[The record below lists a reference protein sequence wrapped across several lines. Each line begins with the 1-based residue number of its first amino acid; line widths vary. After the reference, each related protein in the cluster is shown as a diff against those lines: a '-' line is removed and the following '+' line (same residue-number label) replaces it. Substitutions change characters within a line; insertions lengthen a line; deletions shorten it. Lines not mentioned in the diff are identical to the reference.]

1 METIVENAQLL
12 VYSLLALM
20 PSPYQKASL
29 EAQLGLFLE
38 AQGHPLPQHTQLKSA
53 SSLSRFLNQY
63 VWSTLSVIRTTR
75 KAILQ
80 QIETHLPHLGSTL
93 YILID
98 LTTLPKTGKFQALST
113 TVAALIKSDGS
124 SEPPDGDKLDPWVR
138 VLNGKRGLHVV
149 MLYLVVGQWRVPWS
163 FKIWRGKGHPS
174 PNQLACKLLATVPR
188 NLTRRFKTVVV
199 LADTEFGT
207 AQFITAVR
215 RRNWRAVVGIKGN
228 RKLSDGRSVKDLY
241 RNAERGCQVHL
252 SGLASPLTL
261 SWFWLKRADGK
272 RELRFVASTHPYSG
286 VYLVR
291 LGRQRWAIEGF
302 FKTVK
307 HRFGFHRFGQSTR
320 LGVYRWLVF
329 SLIAYLL
336 AHWLDR
342 WSLSPI
348 LDWKKAAQ
356 LALKILLPTVL
367 WKQLLV
373 LIRTQ
378 ADIAALYGFEITLKP
393 LPNWAYR

>member
-29 EAQLGLFLE
+29 EVQLGLFLE
-38 AQGHPLPQHTQLKSA
+38 AQGHPLPQHTQLKSPA
-53 SSLSRFLNQY
+53 ALSRFLNQY

-80 QIETHLPHLGSTL
+80 QLEAHLPHLGSTL

-138 VLNGKRGLHVV
+138 VLNGKRGLHIV
-149 MLYLVVGQWRVPWS
+149 MLYLVVAQWRVPWS

-188 NLTRRFKTVVV
+188 ALTRRFKTVVV

-215 RRNWRAVVGIKGN
+215 RRKWRAVVGIKGN

-241 RNAERGCQVHL
+241 RNAKRGSLVHL
-252 SGLASPLTL
+252 SGLSSPLTL
-261 SWFWLKRADGK
+261 SWFWLKRAEGK

-320 LGVYRWLVF
+320 LGVYRWLLL

-342 WSLSPI
+342 WSLPPI
-348 LDWKKAAQ
+348 LDWKEAAQ

-373 LIRTQ
+373 RIRTQ
-378 ADIAALYGFEITLKP
+378 ADIAALYGFEFTLKP

>member
-12 VYSLLALM
+12 VYSLLGLM
-20 PSPYQKASL
+20 PSLYQRESL

-75 KAILQ
+75 KSVLQ
-80 QIETHLPHLGSTL
+80 QIEAHLPHLGSTL
-93 YILID
+93 YLLID
-98 LTTLPKTGKFQALST
+98 LTTLPKSGKFPALST
-113 TVAALIKSDGS
+113 AIPSPAESDDLS
-124 SEPPDGDKLDPWVR
+124 DSADAEASDPWVR
-138 VLNGKRGLHVV
+138 VLNGKRGLHLV
-149 MLYLVVGQWRVPWS
+149 MLYLVIGQWRVPWS

-188 NLTRRFKTVVV
+188 RLTCRFKTVVV

-207 AQFITAVR
+207 PKFTAAVQAR
-215 RRNWRAVVGIKGN
+215 QWRAVVGIKCD

-241 RNAERGCQVHL
+241 RHAKRGAQVQVA
-252 SGLASPLTL
+252 GFACRLTL
-261 SWFWLKRADGK
+261 SWFWLKRSDGK

-291 LGRQRWAIEGF
+291 LGRHRWAIEGF
-302 FKTVK
+302 FKTIK

-320 LGVYRWLVF
+320 LGVYRWLIL

-336 AHWLDR
+336 AHWIDQ
-342 WSLSPI
+342 WSLPPI
-348 LDWKKAAQ
+348 LDWQSAAQ
-356 LALKILLPTVL
+356 LALKTLLPIVV

-373 LIRTQ
+373 RIRTQ
-378 ADIAALYGFEITLKP
+378 ADIAAQYGFEIVLKP
-393 LPNWAYR
+393 LPGLDC

>member
-12 VYSLLALM
+12 VYSLLGLM
-20 PSPYQKASL
+20 PSLYQRESL

-75 KAILQ
+75 KSVLQ
-80 QIETHLPHLGSTL
+80 QIEAHLPHLGSTL
-93 YILID
+93 YLLID
-98 LTTLPKTGKFQALST
+98 LTTLPKTGKFPALST
-113 TVAALIKSDGS
+113 AIPSPAESDDLSDSADAAAS
-124 SEPPDGDKLDPWVR
+124 DPWVR
-138 VLNGKRGLHVV
+138 VLNGKRGLHLV
-149 MLYLVVGQWRVPWS
+149 MLYLVIGQWRVPWS

-188 NLTRRFKTVVV
+188 SLTCRFKTVVV

-207 AQFITAVR
+207 PKFTDAVQAR
-215 RRNWRAVVGIKGN
+215 QWRAVVGIKSD

-241 RNAERGCQVHL
+241 RHAKRGAQVQVA
-252 SGLASPLTL
+252 GFACPLTL

-291 LGRQRWAIEGF
+291 LGRHRWAIVACFPQGGLF
-302 FKTVK
+302 QN
-307 HRFGFHRFGQSTR
+307 HQAS
-320 LGVYRWLVF
+320 LWLPSLWSVYSLRGLSLV
-329 SLIAYLL
+329 
-336 AHWLDR
+336 D
-342 WSLSPI
+342 SLSDCLSPRS
-348 LDWKKAAQ
+348 LDQSMVSAACFG
-356 LALKILLPTVL
+356 LAERGSTCLENFTPHCRLE
-367 WKQLLV
+367 
-373 LIRTQ
+373 
-378 ADIAALYGFEITLKP
+378 AITCSY
-393 LPNWAYR
+393 PNSSGYRGSIWL

>member
-1 METIVENAQLL
+1 METIFENAQLL

-80 QIETHLPHLGSTL
+80 QLEAHLPHLGSTM

-98 LTTLPKTGKFQALST
+98 LTTLPKTGKFQSLST
-113 TVAALIKSDGS
+113 TVATLIKPDGS

-174 PNQLACKLLATVPR
+174 PNQLACKLLATVPKT
-188 NLTRRFKTVVV
+188 LTRRFKTVVV

-215 RRNWRAVVGIKGN
+215 RRKWRAVVGIKGN

-241 RNAERGCQVHL
+241 RNVKRGCQVHL
-252 SGLASPLTL
+252 SGLAYPLTL

-302 FKTVK
+302 FKTIK

-320 LGVYRWLVF
+320 LGVYRWLLL

-356 LALKILLPTVL
+356 LALKLLLPTVL
-367 WKQLLV
+367 WKQLLIR
-373 LIRTQ
+373 IRTQ
-378 ADIAALYGFEITLKP
+378 ADITAQYGFEIILKP

>member
-1 METIVENAQLL
+1 M
-12 VYSLLALM
+12 
-20 PSPYQKASL
+20 
-29 EAQLGLFLE
+29 
-38 AQGHPLPQHTQLKSA
+38 
-53 SSLSRFLNQY
+53 
-63 VWSTLSVIRTTR
+63 
-75 KAILQ
+75 
-80 QIETHLPHLGSTL
+80 

-98 LTTLPKTGKFQALST
+98 LTTLPKTGKFQSLST

-174 PNQLACKLLATVPR
+174 PNQLACKLLATVPKT
-188 NLTRRFKTVVV
+188 LTRRFKTVVV

-215 RRNWRAVVGIKGN
+215 RRKWRAVVGIKGN

-241 RNAERGCQVHL
+241 RNAKRGCQVHL

-291 LGRQRWAIEGF
+291 LGRRRWAIEGF

-320 LGVYRWLVF
+320 LGVYRWLLL

-356 LALKILLPTVL
+356 LALKLLLPTVL
-367 WKQLLV
+367 WKQLLIR
-373 LIRTQ
+373 IRTQ
-378 ADIAALYGFEITLKP
+378 ADIAAQYGFEIILKP

>member
-29 EAQLGLFLE
+29 EVQLGLFLE
-38 AQGHPLPQHTQLKSA
+38 AQGHPLPQHTQLKSPA
-53 SSLSRFLNQY
+53 ALSRFLNQY

-80 QIETHLPHLGSTL
+80 QLEAHLPHLGSTL

-138 VLNGKRGLHVV
+138 VLNGKRGLHIV
-149 MLYLVVGQWRVPWS
+149 MLYLVVAQWRVPWS

-188 NLTRRFKTVVV
+188 ALTRRFKTVVV

-215 RRNWRAVVGIKGN
+215 RRKWRAVVGIKGN

-241 RNAERGCQVHL
+241 RNAKRGSLVHL

-261 SWFWLKRADGK
+261 SWFWLKRAEGK

-320 LGVYRWLVF
+320 LGVYRWLLL

-342 WSLSPI
+342 WSLPPI
-348 LDWKKAAQ
+348 LDWKEAAQ

-373 LIRTQ
+373 RIRTQ
-378 ADIAALYGFEITLKP
+378 ADIAALYGFEFTLKP